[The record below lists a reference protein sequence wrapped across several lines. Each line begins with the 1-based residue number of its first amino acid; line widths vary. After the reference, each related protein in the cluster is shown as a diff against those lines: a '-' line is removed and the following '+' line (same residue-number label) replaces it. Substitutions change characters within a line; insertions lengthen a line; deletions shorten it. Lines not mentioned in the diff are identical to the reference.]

1 MNYKESIIDLINKC
15 DDLHWLKCIYAYV
28 NALLK

>member
-1 MNYKESIIDLINKC
+1 MDYKEAIINLINKC
-15 DDLHWLKCIYAYV
+15 DDLHLLKCIYAYV